1 MSNPKEARPL
11 RALVVGSEKDGLWLR
26 ALAKE
31 LPGTVSLE
39 WVGTFE
45 EGLEA
50 MTSGRFDAYLVDAHV
65 DARSGLDLLRAY
77 REAGDGAPVIVM
89 GGADRSLDV
98 AAMECGAADYLV
110 KGRLDAPRL
119 ERSIRYALEASR
131 RAADLR
137 RVRDELETRVAERA
151 DALET
156 MNEALAAEVAERRAA
171 ERALREA
178 DRRKDAFFATL
189 AHELRNPLAPLA
201 SATEILLEVLRRGET
216 PESQAT
222 RERALRV
229 VERQVAH
236 MVRLIDDL
244 LDLSRITHGKL
255 ELRRERVSLATV
267 VESALET
274 AGPLLVRRRQDFE
287 LLLPETPVFLHADPM
302 RLAQVVAN
310 LVSNAAKYT
319 EPGGRIRL
327 EAVRDGGDI
336 VVSVVDTGIGIP
348 AAHLA
353 HVFTMFGQGHR
364 AHEPVYGGL
373 GIGLA
378 LAKSLAELHGGSL
391 TAASEGEGK
400 GSVFTLR
407 LACAAEDSAAPSTTP
422 ARPGALP
429 PPRRIL
435 VVDDNVDAAL
445 TLAELLALEGHET
458 HVAHDGPS
466 AVDAATAAEPG
477 RRDPRH
483 RPARVRRPRGGA
495 PSPRGPGAEADPP
508 RGPLRLGPAG
518 GPGPVARRRLR
529 PSPRQ
534 AGRAQE
540 PRGRPPGS
548 APRSRPYSLRRL

>member
-1 MSNPKEARPL
+1 MSSPKEARPL
-11 RALVVGSEKDGLWLR
+11 RVLAVCSEEDGLWLR
-26 ALAKE
+26 TLAKE

-39 WVGTFE
+39 WAGTFE
-45 EGLEA
+45 AGLSA
-50 MTSGRFDAYLVDAHV
+50 MTTGRHDACLVDV
-65 DARSGLDLLRAY
+65 RLGERSGLDLLRAY
-77 REAGDGAPVIVM
+77 REAGDGAPVILM
-89 GGADRSLDV
+89 GEPDRALDV
-98 AAMECGAADYLV
+98 AAMESGAADYLV
-110 KGRLDAPRL
+110 KDRLVAPRL

-137 RVRDELETRVAERA
+137 RVRDELEARVAERA

-216 PESQAT
+216 PGSQAT

-229 VERQVAH
+229 VERQVSH

-255 ELRRERVSLATV
+255 ELRREPVALAAV
-267 VESALET
+267 IESALET
-274 AGPLLVRRRQDFE
+274 AGSLLVRRRQQFE
-287 LLLPETPVFLHADPM
+287 LVVPETPVFLHADPM
-302 RLAQVVAN
+302 RLAQVVGN

-327 EAVRDGGDI
+327 EAVRDGGD
-336 VVSVVDTGIGIP
+336 VVVKVVDSGIGIP
-348 AAHLA
+348 AVHLA

-407 LACAAEDSAAPSTTP
+407 IACTAEDAVAPSATQ
-422 ARPGALP
+422 ALP
-429 PPRRIL
+429 RVPPPRRRIL

-445 TLAELLALEGHET
+445 TLAELLTLEGHET

-466 AVDAATAAEPG
+466 AVDAARRLSPDVAILDIGLPGFDGFEVARRLRADPALRGVLLVALSGWVQPDDRSRSRQAGFDHHLAKPVQLKGLELVLLEG
-477 RRDPRH
+477 RRDRDRTP
-483 RPARVRRPRGGA
+483 
-495 PSPRGPGAEADPP
+495 
-508 RGPLRLGPAG
+508 
-518 GPGPVARRRLR
+518 
-529 PSPRQ
+529 
-534 AGRAQE
+534 
-540 PRGRPPGS
+540 
-548 APRSRPYSLRRL
+548 

>member
-1 MSNPKEARPL
+1 MSNQKEARPL
-11 RALVVGSEKDGLWLR
+11 HVLVVSGEEDGLRLHALV
-26 ALAKE
+26 KE

-45 EGLEA
+45 AGLEA
-50 MTSGRFDAYLVDAHV
+50 MTSGRYDACLVDGRIGQ
-65 DARSGLDLLRAY
+65 RSGLELLRAY

-89 GGADRSLDV
+89 GEADRLLDV
-98 AAMECGAADYLV
+98 AAMESGAADYLV
-110 KGRLDAPRL
+110 KDRLVAPRL
-119 ERSIRYALEASR
+119 ERSIRYALEAAR

-137 RVRDELETRVAERA
+137 RVRDELEARVAERA

-201 SATEILLEVLRRGET
+201 SATEILARTGDT
-216 PESQAT
+216 PEDEA
-222 RERALRV
+222 RRDRARQV
-229 VERQVAH
+229 IERQVAH

-255 ELRRERVSLATV
+255 ELRRERVSLAAV
-267 VESALET
+267 IESALET
-274 AGPLLVRRRQDFE
+274 AGPLLVRRRQQFE
-287 LLLPETPVFLHADPM
+287 LVVPETPVFLHADPM

-319 EPGGRIRL
+319 EPGGQIRL
-327 EAVRDGGDI
+327 AAVRDGRDV
-336 VVSVVDTGIGIP
+336 VVSVVDSGIGIP

-407 LACAAEDSAAPSTTP
+407 IACAAEDSVAPSATP
-422 ARPGALP
+422 ASPRVPP

-445 TLAELLALEGHET
+445 TLAELLTLEGHET
-458 HVAHDGPS
+458 HVAHDGPA
-466 AVDAATAAEPG
+466 AVDAARRLSPDVAILDIGLPG
-477 RRDPRH
+477 FD
-483 RPARVRRPRGGA
+483 GF
-495 PSPRGPGAEADPP
+495 E
-508 RGPLRLGPAG
+508 
-518 GPGPVARRRLR
+518 VARRLR
-529 PSPRQ
+529 ADPALRRVLLVALSGWVQPDDRARSRE
-534 AGRAQE
+534 AGFDHHLAKPIQLRSLE
-540 PRGRPPGS
+540 SVLLEERRDRGRIP
-548 APRSRPYSLRRL
+548 

>member
-1 MSNPKEARPL
+1 MSSPKEARPL
-11 RALVVGSEKDGLWLR
+11 RALLVGSEEDGLWLR
-26 ALAKE
+26 GLVKE
-31 LPGTVSLE
+31 LPGTVSLD
-39 WVGTFE
+39 WAGTFN

-50 MTSGRFDAYLVDAHV
+50 MTSGRFDACLVDARLGE
-65 DARSGLDLLRAY
+65 RSGLDLLRAY

-89 GGADRSLDV
+89 GDADRALDV
-98 AAMECGAADYLV
+98 AAMESGAADYLV

-119 ERSIRYALEASR
+119 ERSIRYALAASR

-216 PESQAT
+216 PGSQTT
-222 RERALRV
+222 RERTLRV
-229 VERQVAH
+229 IERQVAH

-255 ELRRERVSLATV
+255 ELRRERVSLAAV

-287 LLLPETPVFLHADPM
+287 VLLPETPVFLHADPM

-327 EAVRDGGDI
+327 EAVRDGGD
-336 VVSVVDTGIGIP
+336 VVVKVVDSGIGIP

-378 LAKSLAELHGGSL
+378 LAKSLAELHGGRL

-407 LACAAEDSAAPSTTP
+407 LACAPEDSIAPAATQASPKV
-422 ARPGALP
+422 AP

-445 TLAELLALEGHET
+445 TLAELLTLEGHET

-466 AVDAATAAEPG
+466 AVDAAKRLIPDVAILDIGLPG
-477 RRDPRH
+477 FDGH
-483 RPARVRRPRGGA
+483 
-495 PSPRGPGAEADPP
+495 E
-508 RGPLRLGPAG
+508 
-518 GPGPVARRRLR
+518 VARRLR
-529 PSPRQ
+529 ADPALKGIFLVALSGWVQPEDRARSHE
-534 AGRAQE
+534 AGFDHHLAKPVPLRSLELVLLEA
-540 PRGRPPGS
+540 PGGRGRT
-548 APRSRPYSLRRL
+548 A